1 MIKTTKQTPAS
12 GAKVAMTKDTL
23 EEIAMTRDLKKT
35 DDMKKEEEGMTG
47 EAVDMEDETE
57 AGKEKKGEDTKKEE
71 IETKDEAVPEGLEE
85 KDLDP
90 KEQIQRI
97 ERRFLWFERTIKR
110 TKKSIKERGI
120 HLPKVPDKGF

>member
-1 MIKTTKQTPAS
+1 M
-12 GAKVAMTKDTL
+12 
-23 EEIAMTRDLKKT
+23 EKT

-97 ERRFLWFERTIKR
+97 ERRFPWSRRTIKRIKKPIKRKSPRSERTIKR
-110 TKKSIKERGI
+110 TKKSIKERGL
-120 HLPKVPDKGF
+120 HLPEVPDEGP